1 MSKQN
6 YGYFSGAYFTV
17 HDGDVTYVPSEVDYK
32 SSAIQSSIYD
42 NKYCIVDA
50 YAYHSD
56 LITDCN
62 VKRVAYMKDFLI
74 AEDVKEIFDLNDDY
88 IVGIDYTLFDDEG
101 KAVTSGTSSVRAI
114 YHTAIMNSDIQ
125 PENILEYHKGM
136 IFDGAIEVRI
146 PIQSAYGI
154 KKIKNKTKSYTL
166 KINKFLVSS
175 TIGKNLF
182 NIDSDEQTTAH
193 GKWHASCC
201 QYNLHHRNHM
211 LFNDFSSH
219 FLTNAHVGTT
229 MISQM
234 VVPAELHIP
243 PEYHQIRMAE
253 IECGNEYK
261 VKIAQPV
268 ESIVVNI
275 EVVIDNSAMV
285 YNKADIDEIIENNN
299 NPEPDVDPDPD
310 DSNTDAT
317 HADHTTDTTTD
328 TDHTNTETDTE
339 TTATDTTDST
349 TESSTSTT
357 P

>member
-6 YGYFSGAYFTV
+6 YGYFNGAYFTV

-101 KAVTSGTSSVRAI
+101 KAVTSGTTSVRAI

-154 KKIKNKTKSYTL
+154 KKIKSKTKSYTL

-234 VVPAELHIP
+234 VVPAELQIP

-253 IECGNEYK
+253 IDCGNEYK

-310 DSNTDAT
+310 PDDSNTDAT
-317 HADHTTDTTTD
+317 PD
-328 TDHTNTETDTE
+328 TDHTNTDTTTNTETNTDT
-339 TTATDTTDST
+339 TTTDTTDTST
-349 TESSTSTT
+349 ETSTT